1 MRRWQTW
8 LVVAL
13 VSFGIVAVGPV
24 EAREAGD
31 RPRSYRERRYEGVVG
46 QTDWSTCGPAAL
58 ATYLTS
64 FVGRATTEAEIIAL
78 TAELRRERTGVSGT
92 SMLQLKEALEA
103 LGVLARGYRV
113 DVDEL
118 AAYFEQGG
126 PPLILHVTQP
136 RLHYVV
142 AVGLTKR
149 TGGEYLAL
157 ADPSYGRRLI
167 PLPEIRDR
175 FGFLG
180 NVLAP
185 LPAEPVLAHVK
196 ARQAEWIRQ
205 ESRRLAQLEAAR
217 R

>member
-1 MRRWQTW
+1 MRRWQMW
-8 LVVAL
+8 LAVAL
-13 VSFGIVAVGPV
+13 IGLGFAGVGPV
-24 EAREAGD
+24 EARGAED

-64 FVGRATTEAEIIAL
+64 FAGRATAEAEIVAL
-78 TAELRRERTGVSGT
+78 TAGLRREGIEVSGT

-103 LGVLARGYRV
+103 LGVPARGYRAG
-113 DVDEL
+113 VDEL
-118 AAYFEQGG
+118 AAYFERGG
-126 PPLILHVTQP
+126 PPLILHVTRP

-142 AVGLTKR
+142 AVGLVKGA
-149 TGGEYLAL
+149 GGIYLAL
-157 ADPSYGRRLI
+157 ADPSYGRRVI
-167 PLPEIRDR
+167 PLQELAGR

-185 LPAEPVLAHVK
+185 LPAEPILTHVK
-196 ARQAEWIRQ
+196 ARQAEWIQQ
-205 ESRRLAQLEAAR
+205 ESRRWARLEAVR